1 MNTVQKG
8 LLYAI
13 LAGAVLG
20 LLSGWLLGPAMSDI
34 AWLGMLFLNALKM
47 IIAPLVMVAVI
58 HGILC
63 IGSGRVGRTM
73 AIAVCYY
80 ATTTGVA
87 VLLGLVLVNLLEPGT
102 GVPTGAATASPQHPE
117 GGVVGIFLQM
127 VTPPAFIDAMA
138 GNSLLP
144 VILFSLL
151 LGLAM
156 LSVHGQARTT
166 LESLFAGLNTA
177 IMRLVSW
184 IMYLAPIGVFALIA
198 ARLGQAGG
206 SAGIMRELEAI
217 GLYSATVLIG
227 LGMHFV
233 FLSMLL
239 YLLTKRGLG
248 YVTAMARALVTA
260 FGTASSSATLPFTIS
275 CATDAG
281 VDKRSAR
288 FVLPLGA
295 TMNMDGTA
303 LYEAVAAVFIA
314 QAYGIALGPFE
325 QAIIFITAT
334 LAAVGAAGVPQA
346 GLVTMVIVLGT
357 VGLPLEGISLL
368 LSVDWLLDRFR
379 TTVNVWGDSV
389 GAAIVARFIADAGAD
404 DIHETST
411 SATTTA
417 QTNI

>member
-1 MNTVQKG
+1 MKTAQKG

-13 LAGAVLG
+13 LAGAALG
-20 LLSGWLLGPAMSDI
+20 LLSGWLLGPAMSEV
-34 AWLGMLFLNALKM
+34 AWLGTLFLNALKM

-58 HGILC
+58 HGILS
-63 IGSGRVGRTM
+63 IGSDRVGRTM
-73 AIAVCYY
+73 GIAVCYY

-87 VLLGLVLVNLLEPGT
+87 VLLGLVLVNLLEPGA
-102 GVPTGAATASPQHPE
+102 GVPIEAAATPPQPPE
-117 GGVVGIFLQM
+117 GGVIGIFLQM
-127 VTPPAFIDAMA
+127 VTPPAFVDAMA

-156 LSVHGQARTT
+156 LGVQGQARTT
-166 LESLFAGLNTA
+166 LESLFEGLNTA
-177 IMRLVSW
+177 IMRLVTW

-227 LGMHFV
+227 LGLHFV
-233 FLSMLL
+233 FLGILL

-248 YVTAMARALVTA
+248 YVTAMGRALVTA

-281 VDKRSAR
+281 VDRRSAR

-314 QAYGIALGPFE
+314 QAYGISLGPIE

-357 VGLPLEGISLL
+357 VGLPLEGIGLL

-389 GAAIVARFIADAGAD
+389 GAAVVARFMAD
-404 DIHETST
+404 DGTGTSEADT
-411 SATTTA
+411 SATITGQAST
-417 QTNI
+417 

>member
-1 MNTVQKG
+1 MKTAQKG

-20 LLSGWLLGPAMSDI
+20 LLSGWLLGPAMSGV
-34 AWLGMLFLNALKM
+34 AWLGALFLNALKM

-63 IGSGRVGRTM
+63 IGSDRVGRTM
-73 AIAVCYY
+73 GIAVCYY

-102 GVPTGAATASPQHPE
+102 GVPTEAAATPPQPPE
-117 GGVVGIFLQM
+117 GGVIGIFLQM
-127 VTPPAFIDAMA
+127 VTPPAFVDAMA

-156 LSVHGQARTT
+156 LGVHGQARTT
-166 LESLFAGLNTA
+166 LESLFEGLNTA
-177 IMRLVSW
+177 IMRLVTW

-206 SAGIMRELEAI
+206 SDGIMRELEAI
-217 GLYSATVLIG
+217 GLYSATVLMG
-227 LGMHFV
+227 LGLHFI
-233 FLSMLL
+233 FLGVLL
-239 YLLTKRGLG
+239 YLLTKRGPS
-248 YVTAMARALVTA
+248 YVTAMGRALVTA

-281 VDKRSAR
+281 VDRRSAR

-314 QAYGIALGPFE
+314 QAYGISLGPIE

-357 VGLPLEGISLL
+357 VGLPLEGIGLL

-389 GAAIVARFIADAGAD
+389 GAAVVARFMAGGGTGTREADTPAA
-404 DIHETST
+404 H
-411 SATTTA
+411 TA
-417 QTNI
+417 QASI